1 LVAIRRGPL
10 LSGRWRGAT
19 RATGAGVAGELDDFA
34 EDLDAWR
41 FAGRLGPPA
50 DAPDACVAPFGGSG
64 GPGFTCGRLAGR
76 LGAIFGAPRFTPGF
90 PADGFGGTS
99 VAVLTTGFAA
109 GFGTGFAAGFAAGFA
124 GAVFAAAFGA
134 GFAALFGAGFAGVDT
149 LKRRERMP
157 FFSATSGHE
166 LHEIRNAAAVTPLVV
181 IPGHYLGE
189 VVAEQHGAGR
199 VNDCGARVAT
209 EIRRDERF
217 I

>member
-1 LVAIRRGPL
+1 M
-10 LSGRWRGAT
+10 
-19 RATGAGVAGELDDFA
+19 
-34 EDLDAWR
+34 
-41 FAGRLGPPA
+41 
-50 DAPDACVAPFGGSG
+50 
-64 GPGFTCGRLAGR
+64 AGR

-99 VAVLTTGFAA
+99 VAVLTTGFGACFGVCFADA
-109 GFGTGFAAGFAAGFA
+109 GFAASFSAGFAGADFDAAFGVGFAAGFG
-124 GAVFAAAFGA
+124 AAFGA
-134 GFAALFGAGFAGVDT
+134 GFAALFAGVGA

-157 FFSATSGHE
+157 FFSATGGHE
-166 LHEIRNAAAVTPLVV
+166 LYEIRNAAAVTPLVV

>member
-1 LVAIRRGPL
+1 M
-10 LSGRWRGAT
+10 
-19 RATGAGVAGELDDFA
+19 
-34 EDLDAWR
+34 
-41 FAGRLGPPA
+41 
-50 DAPDACVAPFGGSG
+50 
-64 GPGFTCGRLAGR
+64 AGR

-99 VAVLTTGFAA
+99 VAVLTTGFGVGFGACFADAVFATAFGA
-109 GFGTGFAAGFAAGFA
+109 GFADTGFAAGFAAGFA
-124 GAVFAAAFGA
+124 GAVFAAGFGA

-189 VVAEQHGAGR
+189 VVAEQHGACG
-199 VNDCGARVAT
+199 VDDCRARVTT
-209 EIRRDERF
+209 EVG
-217 I
+217 

>member
-1 LVAIRRGPL
+1 M
-10 LSGRWRGAT
+10 
-19 RATGAGVAGELDDFA
+19 
-34 EDLDAWR
+34 
-41 FAGRLGPPA
+41 
-50 DAPDACVAPFGGSG
+50 
-64 GPGFTCGRLAGR
+64 TCGRLAGR

-109 GFGTGFAAGFAAGFA
+109 GFGTGFAAGFADTGFAAGFAAGLA

-134 GFAALFGAGFAGVDT
+134 VFAALFSGAGA

-166 LHEIRNAAAVTPLVV
+166 LHEIRNAATVTPLVV
-181 IPGHYLGE
+181 IPGHNLGE

>member
-1 LVAIRRGPL
+1 
-10 LSGRWRGAT
+10 
-19 RATGAGVAGELDDFA
+19 
-34 EDLDAWR
+34 
-41 FAGRLGPPA
+41 
-50 DAPDACVAPFGGSG
+50 
-64 GPGFTCGRLAGR
+64 LAGR

-99 VAVLTTGFAA
+99 VAVLTTGFGA
-109 GFGTGFAAGFAAGFA
+109 GFGTGFAAGFADTGFAAGFAAGLA

-134 GFAALFGAGFAGVDT
+134 VFAALFSGAGA

-189 VVAEQHGAGR
+189 VVAEQHSAGG
-199 VNDCGARVAT
+199 VNDCRARVAT
-209 EIRRDERF
+209 EVRGDERF

>member
-1 LVAIRRGPL
+1 M
-10 LSGRWRGAT
+10 
-19 RATGAGVAGELDDFA
+19 
-34 EDLDAWR
+34 
-41 FAGRLGPPA
+41 
-50 DAPDACVAPFGGSG
+50 
-64 GPGFTCGRLAGR
+64 AGR

-99 VAVLTTGFAA
+99 VAVLTTGFGV
-109 GFGTGFAAGFAAGFA
+109 GFGVGFGACFAD
-124 GAVFAAAFGA
+124 AVFAAAFGA
-134 GFAALFGAGFAGVDT
+134 GFADTGFAAAFGAGFADTGFAAGFAAAFAAGFGAVFDAGFAALFGVGFAGVDT

-189 VVAEQHGAGR
+189 VVAEQHGACR
-199 VNDCGARVAT
+199 INDCGARVAT
-209 EIRRDERF
+209 EVRRDEWL

>member
-1 LVAIRRGPL
+1 M
-10 LSGRWRGAT
+10 
-19 RATGAGVAGELDDFA
+19 
-34 EDLDAWR
+34 
-41 FAGRLGPPA
+41 
-50 DAPDACVAPFGGSG
+50 
-64 GPGFTCGRLAGR
+64 AGR

-99 VAVLTTGFAA
+99 VAVLTTGFGVSFAA
-109 GFGTGFAAGFAAGFA
+109 GFGACFADAVFATAFGAGFADTGFAAGFAAGFA
-124 GAVFAAAFGA
+124 GAVFAAGFGA

-166 LHEIRNAAAVTPLVV
+166 LHEIRNAATVTPLVV
-181 IPGHYLGE
+181 IPGHNLGE

-199 VNDCGARVAT
+199 VNDCGAGVAT
-209 EIRRDERF
+209 EIRGDEWF